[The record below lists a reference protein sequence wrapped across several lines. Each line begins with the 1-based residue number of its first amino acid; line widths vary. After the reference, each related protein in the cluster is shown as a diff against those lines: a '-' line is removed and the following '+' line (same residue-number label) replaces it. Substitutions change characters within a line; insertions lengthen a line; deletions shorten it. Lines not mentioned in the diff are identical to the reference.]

1 MKYIV
6 GLGNPGK
13 EYEYTRH
20 NVGFLIVEHIQNTC
34 HFSDWKHNKYYSAD
48 TSEGV
53 IDSESYV
60 LVKPTTFMN
69 LSGKTIEGLL
79 KHGAH
84 KDDIIVIH
92 DELAYPFGT
101 LRLAEEKSD
110 AGHNGVASII
120 QVLGSFLRIRV
131 GIHSYK
137 PDSVELIEL
146 KNEVRADFVLKE
158 FRPDEKVKIDEMSSR
173 VVVILKSLE
182 KEGIEKTMTE
192 CNKRK

>member
-6 GLGNPGK
+6 GLGNPGS

-20 NVGFLIVEHIQNTC
+20 NVGYLILSHIQEVC
-34 HFSDWKHNKYYSAD
+34 HFSDWKHNKYFSAD
-48 TSEGV
+48 ISEGD
-53 IDSESYV
+53 IDGVSYT

-69 LSGKTIEGLL
+69 LSGTTISGLL
-79 KHGAH
+79 KHGAQ
-84 KDDIIVIH
+84 KEDIIVIH

-120 QVLGSFLRIRV
+120 QVLGNFLRIRV

-137 PDSVELIEL
+137 PENEELIEL
-146 KNEVRADFVLKE
+146 KNENRADFVLKE
-158 FRPDEKVKIDEMSSR
+158 FRSDEKQKIPEIGDR
-173 VVVILKSLE
+173 VIGILKSFE
-182 KEGIEKTMTE
+182 TEGIEKTMTE
-192 CNKRK
+192 VNKRK

>member
-1 MKYIV
+1 MKYII
-6 GLGNPGK
+6 GLGNKGK

-20 NVGFLIVEHIQNTC
+20 NVGFLMVEHIQDKYN
-34 HFSDWKHNKYYSAD
+34 FSDWKYNKYFSAD
-48 TSEGV
+48 IAEGE
-53 IDSESYV
+53 IDGVSYT

-69 LSGKTIEGLL
+69 LSGNTVAGIL

-84 KDDIIVIH
+84 KEDLIVIH

-101 LRLAEEKSD
+101 LRLAQEKSD

-120 QVLGSFLRIRV
+120 QVIPNFLRLRV

-137 PDSVELIEL
+137 PETDELIEL

-158 FRPDEKVKIDEMSSR
+158 FRPDEKNKIGGIGDIIIG
-173 VVVILKSLE
+173 ILKSLE
-182 KEGIEKTMTE
+182 KDGVEKTMTE
-192 CNKRK
+192 VNKRK